1 MENVNVYFYPLVR
14 LTVYPILWVCGC
26 VYVFVLGVC
35 FCGFVCIFVCPRL
48 SVGVCVQYFYNAQT
62 QQYLYWDTAT
72 KAYIPVPGYTTDT
85 QPPAANASVPV
96 AAAAAAPATVAAPAI
111 VAAPA
116 TVAAPAPVAMA
127 VAAPLETQTAEL
139 DGKKATEA
147 GLEKKEEDEAAPR
160 LEKKEKEKEEKPRS
174 LAAFKVE
181 TWHPFH

>member
-96 AAAAAAPATVAAPAI
+96 AAAAPATVAAPAI